1 MKIEIHVLQNFAPS
15 CLNRDDTNTP
25 KTCEFGGALRARVSS
40 QSWKKAVRDYFRE
53 EHIVPT
59 GLRTRLLLGQLKEKL
74 AGQVPDDKIAK
85 FLEDHYS
92 KFDKDDKARS
102 AVLLFIS
109 DQEIDAIAHCLINGL
124 DKKVAAGKLAAAG
137 KSVDLALF
145 GRMLA
150 ENKGMRIDGACQ
162 VAHALST
169 HRVNMETDYFTAV
182 DDLAKGTEE
191 NTGAGMVGIQGY
203 NSACL
208 YRYAMVDVKQLSK
221 NLQGDAQ
228 LTLAAVEAF
237 IRAFCLVIPSAKQN
251 SMAAQNLPSLVLLV
265 ARDRG
270 VPVSLANA
278 FAKPVVAE
286 DIISTSVKRLAD
298 YFGQINK
305 VYNLYDGATI
315 ALAHDRENAV
325 VLGDLGAHA
334 KDSFNDAVA
343 TVMANVRG
351 GRE

>member
-40 QSWKKAVRDYFRE
+40 QSWKKAIRDYFRE
-53 EHIVPT
+53 ENAVPT
-59 GLRTRLLLGQLKEKL
+59 GIRTKRLFELLKEKL
-74 AGQVPDDKIAK
+74 RGEVLDEKIVK
-85 FLEDHYS
+85 FLEEHYS
-92 KFDKDDKARS
+92 KFDKEAKDRS

-109 DQEIDAIAHCLINGL
+109 EQEIEAIAYCLRHDL
-124 DKKVAAGKLAAAG
+124 DKKATAEKLAGAG
-137 KSVDLALF
+137 MSVDLALF

-150 ENKGMRIDGACQ
+150 ENKGMSIDGACQ

-182 DDLAKGTEE
+182 DDLVQEADES
-191 NTGAGMVGIQGY
+191 GAGMVGIQGY

-208 YRYAMVDVKQLSK
+208 YRYAMVDVEQLSK
-221 NLQGDAQ
+221 NLQGDTK
-228 LTLAAVEAF
+228 LTLTAVEAF
-237 IRAFCLVIPSAKQN
+237 LRAFCLVIPSAKQN

-270 VPVSLANA
+270 VPISLANA

-286 DIISTSVKRLAD
+286 DVISTSMKRLAD
-298 YFGQINK
+298 YFTQISK
-305 VYNLYDGATI
+305 VYNLYDGATF
-315 ALAHDRENAV
+315 ALVHDRENAA
-325 VLGDLGAHA
+325 VLGSLSVHA
-334 KDSFNDAVA
+334 KDRFDEAVGTIVA
-343 TVMANVRG
+343 KVRG
-351 GRE
+351 GGA